1 MKTTPMIRRATATAT
16 TLLALALVA
25 CGGATQQT
33 TATPADGVPG
43 DPAAPG
49 AAPGMSREEIIAEN
63 FRIGVELFNAGQ
75 LPDAS
80 DAFVKVLS
88 LDRAHAASLLYLAR
102 IAGAQGDAARAM
114 SQVEASLANEPKDP
128 EAIRLKVSLLRQQ
141 KRYDDALRFIDDS
154 SARFTGAEEQEKKK
168 GFLTD
173 RLEIL
178 NERGDYLAVLKDGK
192 AVLFLDP
199 TNADA
204 MRELGRAYLGLKR
217 PGLARY
223 VFKNALE
230 IKPDAR
236 IYYFLGNLENDDG
249 DYKLALA
256 NYQQAVDT
264 DPTLAAAFNN
274 LAILNQKA
282 GNHPEAIKNLT
293 RALEL
298 RPSWDR
304 TRLNLAN
311 SFRHEKDYKKAEAT
325 YMEVAERNPK
335 LPETYYNL
343 GVLYL
348 ENEVPGYEAEDRYA
362 LAVKNFSTYRDLMG
376 GALPTDDASAKYIK
390 EAQTLQGQAVQMK
403 EQMRLMQEQDSQ
415 ATPPEGGEAA
425 PADGATP
432 AEGEQAPDGQAPV
445 DVPSAVPEGDVPPA
459 QAPAAEGEAATVPPQ
474 SEETTVESPDGVA
487 PQPGTF

>member
-1 MKTTPMIRRATATAT
+1 MIRRAVATGAV
-16 TLLALALVA
+16 LAALGLGG
-25 CGGATQQT
+25 CGAATQQA
-33 TATPADGVPG
+33 ATQPPDGVPG
-43 DPAAPG
+43 EPAAPG
-49 AAPGMSREEIIAEN
+49 APPAMSREELIAEN
-63 FRIGVELFNAGQ
+63 QRIGVELFNAGQ
-75 LPDAS
+75 LTDAN

-88 LDRAHAASLLYLAR
+88 LDRAHAQALYYMAR
-102 IAGAQGDAARAM
+102 IADAQGDRERAL

-128 EAIRLKVSLLRQQ
+128 DAIRLKVALLRGQ
-141 KRYDDALRFIDDS
+141 KRFDDALRFIDES
-154 SARFTGAEEQEKKK
+154 SARFTGADEAEKKK

-178 NERGDYLAVLKDGK
+178 NERGDYVAVLKDGK

-204 MRELGRAYLGLKR
+204 MREIGRAYLGLNR

-249 DYKLALA
+249 DYKLAIA
-256 NYQQAVDT
+256 NYQRAVET
-264 DPTLAAAFNN
+264 DPSLAAAYNN

-282 GNHPEAIKNLT
+282 GNHPEAIRNLS

-298 RPSWDR
+298 RPAWDR

-311 SFRHEKDYKKAEAT
+311 SYRHEKDYKQAEAT
-325 YMEVAERNPK
+325 YMDVAARSPK

-343 GVLYL
+343 GILYL

-362 LAVKNFSTYRDLMG
+362 LAVKNFSAYRDLL
-376 GALPTDDASAKYIK
+376 GASLPADDASAKYIK

-403 EQMRLMQEQDSQ
+403 EQMRLMQEQDQQQ
-415 ATPPEGGEAA
+415 APQEGGEGAPAPDGTTPAEGTTPIDGGAAPEGGEPTA
-425 PADGATP
+425 PVAP
-432 AEGEQAPDGQAPV
+432 PPVEGEPAPV
-445 DVPSAVPEGDVPPA
+445 VP
-459 QAPAAEGEAATVPPQ
+459 QA
-474 SEETTVESPDGVA
+474 EETTVETPGEVA
-487 PQPGTF
+487 PGPSTF